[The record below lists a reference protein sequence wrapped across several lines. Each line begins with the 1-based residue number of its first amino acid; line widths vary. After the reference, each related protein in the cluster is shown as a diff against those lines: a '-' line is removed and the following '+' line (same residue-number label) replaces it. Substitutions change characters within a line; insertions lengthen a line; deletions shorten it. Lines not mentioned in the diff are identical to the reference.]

1 MSFQG
6 ENLHIPNGGGES
18 EQEMEAAENLPSLA
32 IRARR
37 DLCHADTFWEW
48 PQPLPPK
55 NLFRGQMDAE
65 GRP

>member
-18 EQEMEAAENLPSLA
+18 EQEMEAAENLPSLG

-37 DLCHADTFWEW
+37 DLCHADACNTF
-48 PQPLPPK
+48 
-55 NLFRGQMDAE
+55 
-65 GRP
+65 